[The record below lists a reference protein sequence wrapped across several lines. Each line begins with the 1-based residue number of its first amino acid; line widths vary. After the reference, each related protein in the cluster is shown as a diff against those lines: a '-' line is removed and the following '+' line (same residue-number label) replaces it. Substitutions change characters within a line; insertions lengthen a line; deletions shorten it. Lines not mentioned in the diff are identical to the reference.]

1 MNIDFSLVSKHLL
14 TDSTP
19 VDTFSCVESEMEHYI
34 KHKALNDQNNMLG
47 KTMCW
52 VLDKKILLG
61 FISLAT
67 HSIDKKEMPDEDKE
81 SYRYRAI
88 PSLLIGQ
95 FAAHKDYSHNDL
107 GSIMLNYA
115 IKTAYNTSMDVGC
128 RFIALHS
135 LNERAQQWY
144 EKNTNFKLLPR
155 KRGKRPILYLNLLK

>member
-1 MNIDFSLVSKHLL
+1 
-14 TDSTP
+14 
-19 VDTFSCVESEMEHYI
+19 MEHYI

-67 HSIDKKEMPDEDKE
+67 HSIEMKCLM
-81 SYRYRAI
+81 RIKNHTAI
-88 PSLLIGQ
+88 GQFLHYGQ

-115 IKTAYNTSMDVGC
+115 IKTAYNTSMD
-128 RFIALHS
+128 IDS
-135 LNERAQQWY
+135 LY
-144 EKNTNFKLLPR
+144 Y
-155 KRGKRPILYLNLLK
+155 IH